1 MKLSPLDIYN
11 KEFNK
16 TTFGY
21 NVKQVGEFL
30 DEVGMAYERLLKKL
44 NQLQDENERL
54 NEKLSNYKETEERLE
69 KVMLTVEETAK
80 KQVNQARKEAE
91 LIIKKA
97 QIKAEQI
104 EKEAEEKIQD
114 KYRAFQELRENK
126 ELFRIRF
133 RTLLETHLQMLEK
146 ANDEYEKQGREEFSD
161 DYIQFDT
168 EEDSAAGKLDLDE

>member
-21 NVKQVGEFL
+21 NVKQVKEFL
-30 DEVGMAYERLLKKL
+30 DEAGMAYERLLKDL
-44 NQLQDENERL
+44 NQLQDENERMK
-54 NEKLSNYKETEERLE
+54 EKLNNYRETEERLE

-80 KQVNQARKEAE
+80 KQLNQARKEAE

-97 QIKAEQI
+97 QFKAEQI

-114 KYRAFQELRENK
+114 KYRAFQELKENK

-133 RTLLETHLQMLEK
+133 KTLLETHLQRLEEV
-146 ANDEYEKQGREEFSD
+146 NDDDKQQDKEEFSD
-161 DYIQFDT
+161 EYIQFDV
-168 EEDSAAGKLDLDE
+168 EKDSAAGKLDLDE